1 MSAGSIFETA
11 ISLATQAV
19 SQDKAKNYPEAARCY
34 REAIATFASVRGK
47 CATPQ
52 VAAAVDSKISEY
64 RDRLRKLDHY
74 LLSKADLSNLFRS
87 AVEYHCDSQTSHT
100 SQCTSIQRG
109 IQLIERAKRKDKE
122 RSFGEALSLYEQ
134 GSAELLK
141 VAIKAQQD
149 GRLDQSDKI
158 RFKCLLI
165 HERVDE
171 IRNALDHG
179 RDVKDR
185 REVTNSGTFGVPSGE
200 VSTSSLNKNR
210 GSRGGGG
217 FDSCSASPEPT
228 GLNMPGHAGNL
239 MSMASVATSINEDNE
254 SRVFLMDE
262 VRSSIHSLAAA
273 AVIARS
279 VSTTGIPLSSSNKGR
294 HSSLKAELKRSPSLN
309 SDFGGSNSSAGRS
322 ASSTSD
328 LIPLANMD
336 QELCLSDDDDD
347 DDDDGAADE
356 NGAEV
361 ESVCS
366 YSQAVRRMVGVKTTD
381 PSVASSSCSLNRHRY
396 RSFHHSA
403 ENVLAAYGSS
413 SLQQLQTSTAS
424 GQYADTTSLEDS
436 CLERDRN
443 VTELV
448 STSHIIKSS
457 SDDLDTSSSL
467 PMLNTSCESEEEELG
482 GGGLND
488 SGSDSG
494 ISNPC
499 TSTWKR
505 VEGEVATPSPDSP
518 TLIQELVTSVVED
531 VVANAQLISSA
542 TDSNSSSLHF
552 EEDDETAPLI
562 STSET
567 VLPVE
572 AVVIHQNPSK
582 SPPPECLEVVQVEVE
597 SHSSVTPSPSPSRTS
612 INSVKGRSSCNSST
626 NGSSVAVSHSNSLR
640 KASSILKKQSASIDE
655 LRVLSSEDVVDNR
668 PMGRKAAVAAGATLP
683 KVSPKS
689 VRISTKAPTAPTTAS
704 VTHDDFYY
712 GKPEAEATRRT
723 EYVPPRAFAA
733 HPDFQDES
741 LANKGCYYFLSCLDA
756 FWIL

>member
-185 REVTNSGTFGVPSGE
+185 REVTNSSSFGVPSGE
-200 VSTSSLNKNR
+200 VSSSSSLKNR
-210 GSRGGGG
+210 GSRAGGGG

-228 GLNMPGHAGNL
+228 GLNMPVSGVAGNL

-279 VSTTGIPLSSSNKGR
+279 VSTTEIPLSSSNNGR
-294 HSSLKAELKRSPSLN
+294 HSSLKGDLKRSPSLN

-336 QELCLSDDDDD
+336 QELCLSDDDEDEA
-347 DDDDGAADE
+347 AADE

-381 PSVASSSCSLNRHRY
+381 PSVASSNCSLNRHRY
-396 RSFHHSA
+396 RSFHLSA

-413 SLQQLQTSTAS
+413 SLQQLQTSAAS
-424 GQYADTTSLEDS
+424 GQLAETTSLEDS

-482 GGGLND
+482 SGGVLND

-505 VEGEVATPSPDSP
+505 VGGGGGDATPSPDSP
-518 TLIQELVTSVVED
+518 TLIEELVTSVVED

-542 TDSNSSSLHF
+542 ATDSNSCSLHL
-552 EEDDETAPLI
+552 EDDETAPLI
-562 STSET
+562 SNSET

-612 INSVKGRSSCNSST
+612 INSVKGRSSCNS
-626 NGSSVAVSHSNSLR
+626 NGSSATAVSHSNSLR
-640 KASSILKKQSASIDE
+640 KASTLKKQSASIDE
-655 LRVLSSEDVVDNR
+655 LRVLSSEDVVDHR
-668 PMGRKAAVAAGATLP
+668 PMARKAAVASGATLP

-689 VRISTKAPTAPTTAS
+689 VRVSKAPTAPSA
-704 VTHDDFYY
+704 THDDFYY
-712 GKPEAEATRRT
+712 GKPEAAAANRRT